1 MADVISL
8 RPKPD
13 LPIHGEQEEVVALL
27 DVPTML
33 RRLAADLEAGEY
45 DVREAKATF
54 GAETIIRA
62 AVVVRVSGQP
72 IAVGGYGKTHVA
84 QTYMDLCAGAQE
96 LMNTSHP
103 ERSS

>member
-1 MADVISL
+1 MADIVSL
-8 RPKPD
+8 RAKPE
-13 LPIHGEQEEVVALL
+13 LAVPNEQEEVAALL

-45 DVREAKATF
+45 GVREAKATF
-54 GAETIIRA
+54 GAETIVRA
-62 AVVVRVSGQP
+62 AVVIRVSGQN

-103 ERSS
+103 ERT